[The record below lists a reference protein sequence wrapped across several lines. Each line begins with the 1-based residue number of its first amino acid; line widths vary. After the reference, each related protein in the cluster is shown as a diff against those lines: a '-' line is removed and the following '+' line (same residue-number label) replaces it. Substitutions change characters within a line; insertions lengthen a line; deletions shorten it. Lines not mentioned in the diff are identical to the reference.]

1 MDWGGFPADTVF
13 YFDPPY
19 YITSAAYNDGTKSPY
34 HPQPYVISQSN
45 HPAQPIGMKGWGIT
59 EETEL
64 LRILKHIDE
73 LGFKFIL
80 SNVLEHKEKKNELL
94 TQWIEE
100 HHYRVRLTKCRSVI
114 CSDIAP

>member
-1 MDWGGFPADTVF
+1 
-13 YFDPPY
+13 
-19 YITSAAYNDGTKSPY
+19 
-34 HPQPYVISQSN
+34 
-45 HPAQPIGMKGWGIT
+45 MKGWGIT

-100 HHYRVRLTKCRSVI
+100 HHYRVIDEQFIFRRLYFKVHQPL
-114 CSDIAP
+114 SDIFTVSGDSDGRVELMVSVKTNHIWIQNESN